1 MMNER
6 GESDFASYVY
16 LCYFNPY
23 ETNNDCNIVGDLN
36 VYYKDILNDKELD
49 VENFKKIMKYIDSV
63 LEQSDIPNF
72 SIIFHTFDPIRE
84 IIDFNVEIN
93 LNKQDELNL
102 IKQGIKNPNIFILSN
117 IINSLKKSVFVLGND
132 VDAKT
137 ITVNTRNII
146 DGNTSYTV
154 KTSQKAFSL
163 PIQKSSEREIFDYIN
178 SSFLEKLEK
187 GRQALDLSEDE
198 GIKEFTEKDEK
209 SDEELED
216 EITFDEEDED
226 DDEDEDETD
235 DEGLSNDEDDSNDE
249 GDENEESEDL
259 TTDNVAEFTED
270 HGSADE
276 DIDFDDID
284 FEDEDEESENEDNEK
299 DILEKEESEDDS
311 DIEDIDLDDTLDPVN
326 EMQDLDDEDEEDD
339 FEDDDLMEEENED
352 ETVTDNKANKRDEKD
367 A

>member
-1 MMNER
+1 MNER

-154 KTSQKAFSL
+154 TTSQKAFSL

-235 DEGLSNDEDDSNDE
+235 DEGLSNDEDNEDDTNNDSNNE

-259 TTDNVAEFTED
+259 TTDNVAEFTEE
-270 HGSADE
+270 HGSADDLSLE
-276 DIDFDDID
+276 TLD
-284 FEDEDEESENEDNEK
+284 FEDED
-299 DILEKEESEDDS
+299 LF
-311 DIEDIDLDDTLDPVN
+311 
-326 EMQDLDDEDEEDD
+326 DDEDELNDEDD
-339 FEDDDLMEEENED
+339 
-352 ETVTDNKANKRDEKD
+352 
-367 A
+367 